1 MLYLL
6 VGIEVEPCAR
16 RPAAAPLDQSS
27 DHLLALTKLHALVQK
42 HRVRPTYLVTHAVAS
57 DGRSASMLR
66 ELREGRD
73 CEIGAHHQA
82 WETPPCS
89 GDDMR
94 RRPYALQLPLDQFSA
109 QVASL
114 TDAIGAA
121 VGEQPL
127 SYRSARFGF
136 AASHVHE
143 LERAGYRVESSV
155 APLLDERHAGG
166 PDFVGAPPTPY
177 FLAYDDPTA
186 PGTSNLLEIPVSA
199 ALNLRVP
206 PGVERLYGRAPRPN
220 TTRRLL
226 ERLGVARVQWLR
238 PFSST
243 LDDMCDLARRMKRDG
258 VPLVNLVVNSSE
270 AALGTVPAAGPP
282 QDLERFF
289 SRLDDV
295 LAYIANDLGAVP
307 VTFSE
312 FRGLYCGAQGAPL
325 S

>member
-6 VGIEVEPCAR
+6 VGIEVEACAR
-16 RPAAAPLDQSS
+16 RPAAARLDQPSEHSS
-27 DHLLALTKLHALVQK
+27 ALTKLHALVQK
-42 HRVRPTYLVTHAVAS
+42 HRARPTYLVTYSAATDPRTAS
-57 DGRSASMLR
+57 LLR
-66 ELREGRD
+66 EFREGRD

-89 GDDMR
+89 DEGIGLH
-94 RRPYALQLPLDQFSA
+94 PYALQLPADQFAA

-114 TDAIGAA
+114 TDAIATA
-121 VGEQPL
+121 VGERPL

-136 AASHVHE
+136 AASHVFD

-155 APLLDERHAGG
+155 APLLCERHKGG
-166 PDFVGAPPTPY
+166 PDFVGAPPAPY
-177 FLAYDDPTA
+177 FLAYDDPMA

-199 ALNLRVP
+199 ALNRTVP
-206 PGVERLYGRAPRPN
+206 AAIERLYGRAPSAG
-220 TTRRLL
+220 TTRGLL

-238 PFSST
+238 PFAST
-243 LDDMCDLARRMKRDG
+243 LDDMCALARRMQRSG
-258 VPLVNLVVNSSE
+258 VPLLNLVVNSSE
-270 AALGTVPAAGPP
+270 GAQGAGPAAGTP

-289 SRLDDV
+289 SRLEDV
-295 LAYIANDLGAVP
+295 LGFIAHDLGAIP

-312 FRGLYCGAQGAPL
+312 FRSLYCGAQSEPP